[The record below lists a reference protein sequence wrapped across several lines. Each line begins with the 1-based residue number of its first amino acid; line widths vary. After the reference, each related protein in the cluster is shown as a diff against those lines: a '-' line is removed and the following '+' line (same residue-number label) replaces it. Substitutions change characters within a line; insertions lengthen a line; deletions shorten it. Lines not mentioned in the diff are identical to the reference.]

1 MKRILT
7 IFILASA
14 QQLYAQD
21 ASKEIKQHY
30 HVMDSL
36 WNNDKYAEL
45 ITYAKDVAPFFEK
58 NNKYPSL
65 DYYKLVTEY
74 LAQTYIESN
83 RYEEAE
89 KLLLELLPVLEKN
102 VSRVH
107 PAYRDAAYWLGVIHL
122 RTGSYTKAYSYYSLA
137 WKSNSLW
144 WQVQPWLYIKM
155 GSELIGICTNL
166 GKYDEAQACA
176 KKIEE
181 SLTPGRYKMEALLDY
196 YIAVSVLY
204 TQMMSLQKAAFYI
217 QKATALLPAKGLNI
231 YTKTELKN
239 VEAMA
244 LMGAGAKDTAATILF
259 DLLKELDS
267 LKLKNTDP
275 WFLTL
280 GNVSNILLLNDAIIQ
295 GDSLLTLAITG
306 NKTPKNKY
314 MGALY
319 MNLALFKTR
328 RAEYQ
333 MALSLIDTARSIFS
347 LSADD
352 DLQVNIPANIL
363 RPVLLLKLK
372 RYIEA
377 QLAYEQFMSGYTS
390 YIKKNISTLSETDK
404 NSITLAYYHSANFA
418 PSFIPYLKKEEA
430 ALMVKRNWN
439 HSLFYKGLAAGEQ
452 GKLYAALRKST
463 DTALHRL
470 FDDWK
475 ELKQFLRGE
484 YKKPVMLR
492 SKFIDS
498 LAMAAEK
505 KEKALLSY
513 LPQKTETGSDDMV
526 QQIYQS
532 LKPGEAVVDFC
543 RYSRFTHALVDSQWY
558 GAYVLRHGSPV
569 PVFRNLCTEDTL
581 RALFGSNDG
590 TSSMAALI
598 GQFYPSAVLN
608 SKSNSRGNTLYR
620 LTWQPL
626 AKDLENSKTVYIITD
641 GLLHKIAFHALP
653 AGKNTCLSDIKEIR
667 YLQHAGSICKENFRV
682 YKKPTGVQVWAGIN
696 YNANDKPKKKGLPG
710 ELVQQNKSNIV
721 PGDDVEE
728 DWTPLQGAGREGE
741 LVKKI
746 CGANHVTCTLFSG
759 TAATETQFKQSCL
772 DSSDVLHVATHGKF
786 YPNYFKSTPDFNL
799 YSNMP
804 FTLSKDP
811 MQQVGLVMAGRNQ
824 LKYSTENVQGRD
836 DCILRASEIA
846 QLNLGNKQL
855 VVLNACETG
864 LGDII
869 SSEGVFGMTRAFK
882 MAGAEKILISLWAV
896 DDEQSGEMMGFFYKS
911 LLKDKGAAA
920 ALRAAQQ
927 HMKKKY
933 PPYYW
938 AGYLLIE

>member
-1 MKRILT
+1 MKLLLT
-7 IFILASA
+7 IFTLAFA
-14 QQLYAQD
+14 RLLHAQD
-21 ASKEIKQHY
+21 AAKEIKQHY

-58 NNKYPSL
+58 NNKYPYL

-89 KLLLELLPVLEKN
+89 KLLLELLPVMEKA
-102 VSRVH
+102 VSRIH

-144 WQVQPWLYIKM
+144 WQRQPWLYIKM
-155 GSELIGICTNL
+155 GSELITICTNL

-181 SLTPGRYKMEALLDY
+181 SIATGKYSMEAQLDY

-217 QKATALLPAKGLNI
+217 QKATKLLPAKGLNI
-231 YTKTELKN
+231 YTKAELKN

-267 LKLKNTDP
+267 LKMKNTDP

-280 GNVSNILLLNDAIIQ
+280 SNTSNILLLTDAVTR
-295 GDSLLTLAITG
+295 GDSLLTLAISG
-306 NKTPKNKY
+306 NKMAKNKY
-314 MGALY
+314 TGALY
-319 MNLALFKTR
+319 INLAFFKTR
-328 RAEYQ
+328 KAEYQ
-333 MALSLIDTARSIFS
+333 AALSLTDTALSI
-347 LSADD
+347 LSVSAPD

-372 RYIEA
+372 KYKEA
-377 QLAYEQFMSGYTS
+377 RLAYEQFMSGYTS
-390 YIKKNISTLSETDK
+390 YIKQNISTLSETDK
-404 NSITLAYYHSANFA
+404 NSLTLAYYNSANFA

-430 ALMVKRNWN
+430 EIMVKRNWN
-439 HSLFYKGLAAGEQ
+439 QSLFYKGLAAGEQ

-463 DTALHRL
+463 DSTFQRL
-470 FDDWK
+470 FEEWK
-475 ELKQFLRGE
+475 ELKQFVREE
-484 YKKPVMLR
+484 YKKPSIIR
-492 SKFIDS
+492 SKSVDS

-505 KEKALLSY
+505 KEKTLLAY
-513 LPQKTETGSDDMV
+513 LPQKVETTPDDMV
-526 QQIYQS
+526 QQIYKD
-532 LKPGEAVVDFC
+532 LKPGEAVVDFS
-543 RYSRFTHALVDSQWY
+543 RYSRFTTALVDSQWY
-558 GAYVLRHGSPV
+558 GAYVLRYGSPV
-569 PVFRNLCTEDTL
+569 SVFRNLCTEDTL

-590 TSSMAALI
+590 TSTMSALI
-598 GQFYPSAVLN
+598 SQLYPSASVN
-608 SKSNSRGNTLYR
+608 QKFNQRGNTLYQ
-620 LTWQPL
+620 LIWQPL
-626 AKDLENSKTVYIITD
+626 ADDLEKSRIVYIIAD

-653 AGKNTCLSDIKEIR
+653 AGRNTILSDTKEIR
-667 YLQHAGSICKENFRV
+667 YLQHAGSICGTNFSEN
-682 YKKPTGVQVWAGIN
+682 KKPTGVQVWAGIN
-696 YNANDKPKKKGLPG
+696 YNAGNETDKTQKTVELLQKKQDMQLIEEGEADWPSLPG
-710 ELVQQNKSNIV
+710 TDREAGLIKKACIANNI
-721 PGDDVEE
+721 PCSIFRGSD
-728 DWTPLQGAGREGE
+728 
-741 LVKKI
+741 
-746 CGANHVTCTLFSG
+746 
-759 TAATETQFKQSCL
+759 ATETQFKQSSH
-772 DSSDVLHVATHGKF
+772 DSSDVLHIATHGKF
-786 YPNYFKSTPDFNL
+786 YPDYFKSIPDFGL

-811 MQQVGLVMAGRNQ
+811 MQQAGLVMASRNK
-824 LKYSTENVQGRD
+824 LKYDTENIPGRD
-836 DCILRASEIA
+836 DGILRASEIA

-896 DDEQSGEMMGFFYKS
+896 DDAVSVEMMHVFYSALFAGRPVAKA
-911 LLKDKGAAA
+911 LKM
-920 ALRAAQQ
+920 AQQ
-927 HMKKKY
+927 YMRKKY

-938 AGYLLIE
+938 AGFVLIE